1 MKKSEILKIIN
12 EEIDLTI
19 IPESADQS
27 HRLTEGENA
36 ARWFDNLKYY
46 YQKGLRSP
54 DLRDPAEKKAYTKL
68 AKQFFSKLKEGLH
81 EMKMVNKETGKD
93 ITKHVL
99 AYMEKKIT
107 KKEFEKL
114 TGLSKEKVK
123 VTEISKEEKAAQ
135 FKLKLF
141 LKKGLRL
148 SVKDGEDK
156 LYKYAMELEDL
167 ADDEYDEVV
176 SPLFAALELVQ
187 DAGVPGVNNVEDD
200 KEYRSYIKSADKHMK
215 TFIKNA
221 KKVIGSM
228 KEGVLESVNEAFI
241 TQIQFDKM
249 KPGQVIKVGKEIWTK
264 MGKPKEHWVEKKS
277 GIINEPNN
285 MFRHFKN
292 SYFKKKKVT
301 VEGKLNEA
309 ISPKK
314 AAEVL
319 FDKLAAAK
327 LIGKQNRRRAVGV
340 IEYMLSRMNF
350 NESVNEAKV
359 PYNFS
364 EDELKRVLKLLG
376 RSASTEVKMIKAFE
390 KAFGRKLTRDEL
402 FEGKLTEAFKKGD
415 KVKYLGHPGIITN
428 VSDYNGKT
436 YYSVA
441 YNKGTGKTKAKGI
454 LSTDGSITEGKLNE
468 MDINDPILVAIRARK
483 TDLKKKASLPK
494 VKKISTKQYYK
505 LMDAEIDLI
514 DQMKDAAKDYERLDS
529 EMNQDAG
536 QKGDAWTDADANR
549 YGGDLNKLQTK
560 IEKLAKQKLA
570 VKKQIMNYRIN

>member
-1 MKKSEILKIIN
+1 MKKIDILNIIK
-12 EEIDLTI
+12 EEYKNLTLK
-19 IPESADQS
+19 ESADQS
-27 HRLTEGENA
+27 HKLNEGEDA

-156 LYKYAMELEDL
+156 LYNYAQELDRL

-176 SPLFAALELVQ
+176 DPLFMAVELVQ

-221 KKVIGSM
+221 KKAIGSM
-228 KEGVLESVNEAFI
+228 KEGVLES
-241 TQIQFDKM
+241 
-249 KPGQVIKVGKEIWTK
+249 
-264 MGKPKEHWVEKKS
+264 
-277 GIINEPNN
+277 
-285 MFRHFKN
+285 
-292 SYFKKKKVT
+292 
-301 VEGKLNEA
+301 
-309 ISPKK
+309 
-314 AAEVL
+314 
-319 FDKLAAAK
+319 
-327 LIGKQNRRRAVGV
+327 
-340 IEYMLSRMNF
+340 
-350 NESVNEAKV
+350 
-359 PYNFS
+359 
-364 EDELKRVLKLLG
+364 
-376 RSASTEVKMIKAFE
+376 
-390 KAFGRKLTRDEL
+390 
-402 FEGKLTEAFKKGD
+402 LTEAFKKGD

-454 LSTDGSITEGKLNE
+454 LSTDGSITEAVSPKKAAEVLFDKLAAAKLIGKQNRRRAVGVIEYMLSRMNFNESAVNEATSLWKMFDAKMKLQDEIMDIE
-468 MDINDPILVAIRARK
+468 MDMKNITATIRQLHKNMEQEAEPEGGKIADKYGKQLDKYENMYKKRK
-483 TDLKKKASLPK
+483 AEFK
-494 VKKISTKQYYK
+494 K
-505 LMDAEIDLI
+505 LM
-514 DQMKDAAKDYERLDS
+514 AKLDKM
-529 EMNQDAG
+529 EQ
-536 QKGDAWTDADANR
+536 
-549 YGGDLNKLQTK
+549 Y
-560 IEKLAKQKLA
+560 
-570 VKKQIMNYRIN
+570 

>member
-1 MKKSEILKIIN
+1 MKKIDILNIIK
-12 EEIDLTI
+12 EEYENLTLK
-19 IPESADQS
+19 ESADQS
-27 HRLTEGENA
+27 HKLNEGEDA

-156 LYKYAMELEDL
+156 LYNYAQELDRL

-176 SPLFAALELVQ
+176 DPLFMAVELIQ

-221 KKVIGSM
+221 KKAIGSM
-228 KEGVLESVNEAFI
+228 KEGVLES
-241 TQIQFDKM
+241 
-249 KPGQVIKVGKEIWTK
+249 
-264 MGKPKEHWVEKKS
+264 
-277 GIINEPNN
+277 
-285 MFRHFKN
+285 
-292 SYFKKKKVT
+292 
-301 VEGKLNEA
+301 
-309 ISPKK
+309 
-314 AAEVL
+314 
-319 FDKLAAAK
+319 
-327 LIGKQNRRRAVGV
+327 
-340 IEYMLSRMNF
+340 
-350 NESVNEAKV
+350 
-359 PYNFS
+359 
-364 EDELKRVLKLLG
+364 
-376 RSASTEVKMIKAFE
+376 
-390 KAFGRKLTRDEL
+390 
-402 FEGKLTEAFKKGD
+402 LTEAFKKGD

-454 LSTDGSITEGKLNE
+454 LSTDGSITEAVSPKKAAEVLFDKLAAAKLIGKQNRRRAVGVIEYMLSRMNFNE
-468 MDINDPILVAIRARK
+468 SVNEATDIWKKFDEKQRLYGDGMDIEN
-483 TDLKKKASLPK
+483 DLKNITATIKQLHKNMEQEAEPEGG
-494 VKKISTKQYYK
+494 KIADKYGKQ
-505 LMDAEIDLI
+505 
-514 DQMKDAAKDYERLDS
+514 
-529 EMNQDAG
+529 
-536 QKGDAWTDADANR
+536 
-549 YGGDLNKLQTK
+549 
-560 IEKLAKQKLA
+560 IEKYEKMYKKRKSELEKVFAKIDKLE
-570 VKKQIMNYRIN
+570 QY

>member
-1 MKKSEILKIIN
+1 MKKIDILNIIK
-12 EEIDLTI
+12 EEYENLTLK
-19 IPESADQS
+19 ESADQS
-27 HRLTEGENA
+27 HKLNEGEDA

-156 LYKYAMELEDL
+156 LYNYAQELDRL

-176 SPLFAALELVQ
+176 DPLFMAVELVQ

-221 KKVIGSM
+221 KKAIGSM
-228 KEGVLESVNEAFI
+228 KEGVLESLSEAVRVKKGDAIQMQDGEYGVVNKVKGKVAYIKLNSSPGSFHPIEAARI
-241 TQIQFDKM
+241 TYK
-249 KPGQVIKVGKEIWTK
+249 GKHK
-264 MGKPKEHWVEKKS
+264 GRDLYS
-277 GIINEPNN
+277 
-285 MFRHFKN
+285 
-292 SYFKKKKVT
+292 
-301 VEGKLNEA
+301 EGKLNESV
-309 ISPKK
+309 SPEK

-327 LIGKQNRRRAVGV
+327 LIGKQNRKRAVGV

-350 NESVNEAKV
+350 NESVNEATDIWKK
-359 PYNFS
+359 F
-364 EDELKRVLKLLG
+364 DEKQRLY
-376 RSASTEVKMIKAFE
+376 
-390 KAFGRKLTRDEL
+390 
-402 FEGKLTEAFKKGD
+402 GD
-415 KVKYLGHPGIITN
+415 G
-428 VSDYNGKT
+428 
-436 YYSVA
+436 
-441 YNKGTGKTKAKGI
+441 
-454 LSTDGSITEGKLNE
+454 
-468 MDINDPILVAIRARK
+468 MDIEN
-483 TDLKKKASLPK
+483 DLKNITATIKQLHKNMEQEAEPEGGK
-494 VKKISTKQYYK
+494 VADKYGKQ
-505 LMDAEIDLI
+505 
-514 DQMKDAAKDYERLDS
+514 
-529 EMNQDAG
+529 
-536 QKGDAWTDADANR
+536 
-549 YGGDLNKLQTK
+549 
-560 IEKLAKQKLA
+560 IEKYEKMYKKRKSELEKVFAKIDKLE
-570 VKKQIMNYRIN
+570 QY

>member
-1 MKKSEILKIIN
+1 MKKIDILNIIK
-12 EEIDLTI
+12 EEYENLTLK
-19 IPESADQS
+19 ESADQS
-27 HRLTEGENA
+27 HKLNEGEDA

-156 LYKYAMELEDL
+156 LYNYAQELDRL

-176 SPLFAALELVQ
+176 DPLFMAVELVQ

-221 KKVIGSM
+221 KKAIGSM
-228 KEGVLESVNEAFI
+228 KEGVLES
-241 TQIQFDKM
+241 
-249 KPGQVIKVGKEIWTK
+249 
-264 MGKPKEHWVEKKS
+264 
-277 GIINEPNN
+277 
-285 MFRHFKN
+285 
-292 SYFKKKKVT
+292 
-301 VEGKLNEA
+301 
-309 ISPKK
+309 
-314 AAEVL
+314 
-319 FDKLAAAK
+319 
-327 LIGKQNRRRAVGV
+327 
-340 IEYMLSRMNF
+340 
-350 NESVNEAKV
+350 
-359 PYNFS
+359 
-364 EDELKRVLKLLG
+364 
-376 RSASTEVKMIKAFE
+376 
-390 KAFGRKLTRDEL
+390 
-402 FEGKLTEAFKKGD
+402 LTEAFKKGD

-454 LSTDGSITEGKLNE
+454 LSTDGSITEAVSPKKAAEVLFDKLAAAKLIGKQNRRRAVGVIEYMLSRMNFNE
-468 MDINDPILVAIRARK
+468 SVNEATDIWKKFDEKQRLYGDGMDIEN
-483 TDLKKKASLPK
+483 DLKNITATIKQLHKNMEQEAEPEGGK
-494 VKKISTKQYYK
+494 VADKYGKQ
-505 LMDAEIDLI
+505 
-514 DQMKDAAKDYERLDS
+514 
-529 EMNQDAG
+529 
-536 QKGDAWTDADANR
+536 
-549 YGGDLNKLQTK
+549 
-560 IEKLAKQKLA
+560 IEKYEKMYKKRKSELEKVFAKIDKLE
-570 VKKQIMNYRIN
+570 QY

>member
-1 MKKSEILKIIN
+1 MKKSEILQIIT
-12 EEIDLTI
+12 EEINTVL

-228 KEGVLESVNEAFI
+228 KEGVL
-241 TQIQFDKM
+241 D
-249 KPGQVIKVGKEIWTK
+249 
-264 MGKPKEHWVEKKS
+264 
-277 GIINEPNN
+277 
-285 MFRHFKN
+285 
-292 SYFKKKKVT
+292 
-301 VEGKLNEA
+301 EGKLTEA

-350 NESVNEAKV
+350 NESINEAKLKKGDIIKMQDGEYGVVNKLKGKVAYIKLKSSPGSFHPIEADRTTYKGKHKGKDLYLESLNEAKV

-376 RSASTEVKMIKAFE
+376 RNASTEVKMIKAFE
-390 KAFGRKLTRDEL
+390 KALGRKLTRDEL
-402 FEGKLTEAFKKGD
+402 FEATSLWKHFDAKMKLQDEIMDIEMDMKNITATIKQLHKNMEQEAEPEGGKIADKYGKQLEKYEKMNKKR
-415 KVKYLGHPGIITN
+415 
-428 VSDYNGKT
+428 
-436 YYSVA
+436 
-441 YNKGTGKTKAKGI
+441 KAK
-454 LSTDGSITEGKLNE
+454 
-468 MDINDPILVAIRARK
+468 
-483 TDLKKKASLPK
+483 KKKK
-494 VKKISTKQYYK
+494 VTKKKS
-505 LMDAEIDLI
+505 
-514 DQMKDAAKDYERLDS
+514 
-529 EMNQDAG
+529 
-536 QKGDAWTDADANR
+536 
-549 YGGDLNKLQTK
+549 NKK
-560 IEKLAKQKLA
+560 VI
-570 VKKQIMNYRIN
+570 Y

>member
-1 MKKSEILKIIN
+1 MKKIDILNIIK
-12 EEIDLTI
+12 EEYKNLTLK
-19 IPESADQS
+19 ESADQS
-27 HRLTEGENA
+27 HKLNEGEDA

-156 LYKYAMELEDL
+156 LYNYAQELDRL

-176 SPLFAALELVQ
+176 DPLFMAVELIQ

-221 KKVIGSM
+221 KKAIGSM
-228 KEGVLESVNEAFI
+228 KEGVLES
-241 TQIQFDKM
+241 
-249 KPGQVIKVGKEIWTK
+249 
-264 MGKPKEHWVEKKS
+264 
-277 GIINEPNN
+277 
-285 MFRHFKN
+285 
-292 SYFKKKKVT
+292 
-301 VEGKLNEA
+301 
-309 ISPKK
+309 
-314 AAEVL
+314 
-319 FDKLAAAK
+319 
-327 LIGKQNRRRAVGV
+327 
-340 IEYMLSRMNF
+340 
-350 NESVNEAKV
+350 
-359 PYNFS
+359 
-364 EDELKRVLKLLG
+364 
-376 RSASTEVKMIKAFE
+376 
-390 KAFGRKLTRDEL
+390 
-402 FEGKLTEAFKKGD
+402 LTEAFKKGD

-454 LSTDGSITEGKLNE
+454 LSTDGSITEAVSPKKAAEVLFDKLAAAKLIGKQNRRRAVGVIEYMLSRMNFNE
-468 MDINDPILVAIRARK
+468 SVNEATDIWKKFDEKQRLYGDGMDIEN
-483 TDLKKKASLPK
+483 DLKNITATIKQLHKNMEQEAEPEGGK
-494 VKKISTKQYYK
+494 VADKYGKQ
-505 LMDAEIDLI
+505 
-514 DQMKDAAKDYERLDS
+514 
-529 EMNQDAG
+529 
-536 QKGDAWTDADANR
+536 
-549 YGGDLNKLQTK
+549 
-560 IEKLAKQKLA
+560 IEKYEKMYKKRKSELEKVFAKIDKLE
-570 VKKQIMNYRIN
+570 QY

>member
-1 MKKSEILKIIN
+1 MKKIDILNIIK
-12 EEIDLTI
+12 EEYKNLTLK
-19 IPESADQS
+19 ESADQS
-27 HRLTEGENA
+27 HKLNEGEDA

-156 LYKYAMELEDL
+156 LYNYAQELDRL

-176 SPLFAALELVQ
+176 DPLFMAVELIQ

-221 KKVIGSM
+221 KKAIGSM
-228 KEGVLESVNEAFI
+228 KEGVLES
-241 TQIQFDKM
+241 
-249 KPGQVIKVGKEIWTK
+249 
-264 MGKPKEHWVEKKS
+264 
-277 GIINEPNN
+277 
-285 MFRHFKN
+285 
-292 SYFKKKKVT
+292 
-301 VEGKLNEA
+301 
-309 ISPKK
+309 
-314 AAEVL
+314 
-319 FDKLAAAK
+319 
-327 LIGKQNRRRAVGV
+327 
-340 IEYMLSRMNF
+340 
-350 NESVNEAKV
+350 
-359 PYNFS
+359 
-364 EDELKRVLKLLG
+364 
-376 RSASTEVKMIKAFE
+376 
-390 KAFGRKLTRDEL
+390 
-402 FEGKLTEAFKKGD
+402 LTEAFKKGD

-454 LSTDGSITEGKLNE
+454 LSTDGSITEAVS
-468 MDINDPILVAIRARK
+468 P
-483 TDLKKKASLPK
+483 KKA
-494 VKKISTKQYYK
+494 
-505 LMDAEIDLI
+505 AEVLFD
-514 DQMKDAAKDYERLDS
+514 
-529 EMNQDAG
+529 
-536 QKGDAWTDADANR
+536 
-549 YGGDLNKLQTK
+549 
-560 IEKLAKQKLA
+560 KLA
-570 VKKQIMNYRIN
+570 VAKLIGKQNRRRAVGVIEYMLSRMNFNESVNEATDIWKKFDEKQRLYGDGMDIENDLKNITATIKQLHKNMEQEAEPEGGKVADKYGKQIEKYEKMYKKRKSELEKVFAKIDKLEQY

>member
-1 MKKSEILKIIN
+1 MKKIDILNIIK
-12 EEIDLTI
+12 EEYENLTLK
-19 IPESADQS
+19 ESADQS
-27 HRLTEGENA
+27 HKLNEGEDA

-156 LYKYAMELEDL
+156 LYNYAQELDRL

-176 SPLFAALELVQ
+176 DPLFMAVELIQ

-221 KKVIGSM
+221 KKAIGSM
-228 KEGVLESVNEAFI
+228 KEGVLES
-241 TQIQFDKM
+241 
-249 KPGQVIKVGKEIWTK
+249 
-264 MGKPKEHWVEKKS
+264 
-277 GIINEPNN
+277 
-285 MFRHFKN
+285 
-292 SYFKKKKVT
+292 
-301 VEGKLNEA
+301 
-309 ISPKK
+309 
-314 AAEVL
+314 
-319 FDKLAAAK
+319 
-327 LIGKQNRRRAVGV
+327 
-340 IEYMLSRMNF
+340 
-350 NESVNEAKV
+350 
-359 PYNFS
+359 
-364 EDELKRVLKLLG
+364 
-376 RSASTEVKMIKAFE
+376 
-390 KAFGRKLTRDEL
+390 
-402 FEGKLTEAFKKGD
+402 LTEAFKKGD

-454 LSTDGSITEGKLNE
+454 LSTDGSITEAVSPKKAAEVLFDKLAAAKLIGKQNRRRAVGVIEYMLSRMNFNE
-468 MDINDPILVAIRARK
+468 SVNEATDIWKKFDEKQRLYGDGMDIEN
-483 TDLKKKASLPK
+483 DLKNITATIKQLHKNMEQEAEPEGGK
-494 VKKISTKQYYK
+494 VADKYGKQ
-505 LMDAEIDLI
+505 
-514 DQMKDAAKDYERLDS
+514 
-529 EMNQDAG
+529 
-536 QKGDAWTDADANR
+536 
-549 YGGDLNKLQTK
+549 
-560 IEKLAKQKLA
+560 IEKYEKMYKKRKSELEKVFAKIDKLE
-570 VKKQIMNYRIN
+570 QY

>member
-1 MKKSEILKIIN
+1 MKKIDILNIIK
-12 EEIDLTI
+12 EEYENLTLK
-19 IPESADQS
+19 ESADQS
-27 HRLTEGENA
+27 HKLNEGEDA

-54 DLRDPAEKKAYTKL
+54 DLRNPAEKKAYTKL

-156 LYKYAMELEDL
+156 LYNYAQELDRL

-176 SPLFAALELVQ
+176 DPLFMAVELIQ

-221 KKVIGSM
+221 KKAIGSM
-228 KEGVLESVNEAFI
+228 KEGVLES
-241 TQIQFDKM
+241 
-249 KPGQVIKVGKEIWTK
+249 
-264 MGKPKEHWVEKKS
+264 
-277 GIINEPNN
+277 
-285 MFRHFKN
+285 
-292 SYFKKKKVT
+292 
-301 VEGKLNEA
+301 
-309 ISPKK
+309 
-314 AAEVL
+314 
-319 FDKLAAAK
+319 
-327 LIGKQNRRRAVGV
+327 
-340 IEYMLSRMNF
+340 
-350 NESVNEAKV
+350 
-359 PYNFS
+359 
-364 EDELKRVLKLLG
+364 
-376 RSASTEVKMIKAFE
+376 
-390 KAFGRKLTRDEL
+390 
-402 FEGKLTEAFKKGD
+402 LTEAFKKGD

-454 LSTDGSITEGKLNE
+454 LSTDGSITEAVSPKKAAEVLFDKLAAAKLIGKQNRRRAVGVIEYMLSRMNFNE
-468 MDINDPILVAIRARK
+468 SVNEATDIWKKFDEKQRLYGDGMDIEN
-483 TDLKKKASLPK
+483 DLKNITATIKQLHKNMEQEAEPEGGK
-494 VKKISTKQYYK
+494 VADKYGKQ
-505 LMDAEIDLI
+505 
-514 DQMKDAAKDYERLDS
+514 
-529 EMNQDAG
+529 
-536 QKGDAWTDADANR
+536 
-549 YGGDLNKLQTK
+549 
-560 IEKLAKQKLA
+560 IEKYEKMYKKRKSELEKVFAKIDKLE
-570 VKKQIMNYRIN
+570 QY

>member
-1 MKKSEILKIIN
+1 MKKIDILNIIK
-12 EEIDLTI
+12 EEYENLTLK
-19 IPESADQS
+19 ESADQS
-27 HRLTEGENA
+27 HKLNEGEDA

-156 LYKYAMELEDL
+156 LYNYAQELDRL

-176 SPLFAALELVQ
+176 DPLFMAVELIQ

-221 KKVIGSM
+221 KKAIGSM
-228 KEGVLESVNEAFI
+228 KEGVLES
-241 TQIQFDKM
+241 
-249 KPGQVIKVGKEIWTK
+249 
-264 MGKPKEHWVEKKS
+264 
-277 GIINEPNN
+277 
-285 MFRHFKN
+285 
-292 SYFKKKKVT
+292 
-301 VEGKLNEA
+301 
-309 ISPKK
+309 
-314 AAEVL
+314 
-319 FDKLAAAK
+319 
-327 LIGKQNRRRAVGV
+327 
-340 IEYMLSRMNF
+340 
-350 NESVNEAKV
+350 
-359 PYNFS
+359 
-364 EDELKRVLKLLG
+364 
-376 RSASTEVKMIKAFE
+376 
-390 KAFGRKLTRDEL
+390 
-402 FEGKLTEAFKKGD
+402 LTEAFKKGD

-454 LSTDGSITEGKLNE
+454 LSTDGSITEAVSPKKAAEVLFDKLAAAKLIGKQNRRRAVGVIEYMLSRMNFNESAVNEATSLWKMFDAKMKLQDEIMDIE
-468 MDINDPILVAIRARK
+468 MDMKNITATIRQLHKNMEQEAEPEGGKIADKYGKQLDKYENMYKKRK
-483 TDLKKKASLPK
+483 AEFK
-494 VKKISTKQYYK
+494 K
-505 LMDAEIDLI
+505 LM
-514 DQMKDAAKDYERLDS
+514 AKLDKM
-529 EMNQDAG
+529 EQ
-536 QKGDAWTDADANR
+536 
-549 YGGDLNKLQTK
+549 Y
-560 IEKLAKQKLA
+560 
-570 VKKQIMNYRIN
+570 

>member
-1 MKKSEILKIIN
+1 MKKIDILNIIK
-12 EEIDLTI
+12 EEYENLTLK
-19 IPESADQS
+19 ESADQS
-27 HRLTEGENA
+27 HKLNEGEDA

-156 LYKYAMELEDL
+156 LYNYAQELDRL

-176 SPLFAALELVQ
+176 DPLFMAVELIQ

-221 KKVIGSM
+221 KKAIGSM
-228 KEGVLESVNEAFI
+228 KEGVLES
-241 TQIQFDKM
+241 
-249 KPGQVIKVGKEIWTK
+249 
-264 MGKPKEHWVEKKS
+264 
-277 GIINEPNN
+277 
-285 MFRHFKN
+285 
-292 SYFKKKKVT
+292 
-301 VEGKLNEA
+301 
-309 ISPKK
+309 
-314 AAEVL
+314 
-319 FDKLAAAK
+319 
-327 LIGKQNRRRAVGV
+327 
-340 IEYMLSRMNF
+340 
-350 NESVNEAKV
+350 
-359 PYNFS
+359 
-364 EDELKRVLKLLG
+364 
-376 RSASTEVKMIKAFE
+376 
-390 KAFGRKLTRDEL
+390 
-402 FEGKLTEAFKKGD
+402 LTEAFKKGD

-454 LSTDGSITEGKLNE
+454 LSTDGSITEAVSPKKAAEVLFDKLAAAKLIGKQNRRRAVGVIEYMLSRMNFNESVNEATSLWKMFDAKMKLQDEIMDIE
-468 MDINDPILVAIRARK
+468 MDMKNITATIRQLHKNMEQEAEPEGGKIADKYGKQLDKYENMYKKRK
-483 TDLKKKASLPK
+483 AEFK
-494 VKKISTKQYYK
+494 K
-505 LMDAEIDLI
+505 LM
-514 DQMKDAAKDYERLDS
+514 AKLDKM
-529 EMNQDAG
+529 EQ
-536 QKGDAWTDADANR
+536 
-549 YGGDLNKLQTK
+549 Y
-560 IEKLAKQKLA
+560 
-570 VKKQIMNYRIN
+570 

>member
-1 MKKSEILKIIN
+1 MKKIDILNIIK
-12 EEIDLTI
+12 EEYKNLTLK
-19 IPESADQS
+19 ESADQS
-27 HRLTEGENA
+27 HKLNEGEDA

-156 LYKYAMELEDL
+156 LYNYAQELDRL

-176 SPLFAALELVQ
+176 DPLFMAVELVQ

-221 KKVIGSM
+221 KKAIGSM
-228 KEGVLESVNEAFI
+228 KEGVLES
-241 TQIQFDKM
+241 
-249 KPGQVIKVGKEIWTK
+249 
-264 MGKPKEHWVEKKS
+264 
-277 GIINEPNN
+277 
-285 MFRHFKN
+285 
-292 SYFKKKKVT
+292 
-301 VEGKLNEA
+301 
-309 ISPKK
+309 
-314 AAEVL
+314 
-319 FDKLAAAK
+319 
-327 LIGKQNRRRAVGV
+327 
-340 IEYMLSRMNF
+340 
-350 NESVNEAKV
+350 
-359 PYNFS
+359 
-364 EDELKRVLKLLG
+364 
-376 RSASTEVKMIKAFE
+376 
-390 KAFGRKLTRDEL
+390 
-402 FEGKLTEAFKKGD
+402 LTEAFKKGD

-454 LSTDGSITEGKLNE
+454 LSTDGSITEAVSPKKAAEVLFDKLAAAKLIGKQNRRRAVGVIEYMLSRMNFNE
-468 MDINDPILVAIRARK
+468 SVNEATDIWKKFDEKQRLYGDGMDIEN
-483 TDLKKKASLPK
+483 DLKNITATIKQLHKNMEQEAEPEGGK
-494 VKKISTKQYYK
+494 VADKYGKQ
-505 LMDAEIDLI
+505 
-514 DQMKDAAKDYERLDS
+514 
-529 EMNQDAG
+529 
-536 QKGDAWTDADANR
+536 
-549 YGGDLNKLQTK
+549 
-560 IEKLAKQKLA
+560 IEKYEKMYKKRKSELEKVFAKIDKLE
-570 VKKQIMNYRIN
+570 QY

>member
-402 FEGKLTEAFKKGD
+402 FEGKL
-415 KVKYLGHPGIITN
+415 
-428 VSDYNGKT
+428 
-436 YYSVA
+436 
-441 YNKGTGKTKAKGI
+441 
-454 LSTDGSITEGKLNE
+454 NE

-483 TDLKKKASLPK
+483 TDLKKKAALPK

>member
-1 MKKSEILKIIN
+1 MKKIDILNIIK
-12 EEIDLTI
+12 EEYKNLTLK
-19 IPESADQS
+19 ESADQS
-27 HRLTEGENA
+27 HKLNEGEDA

-93 ITKHVL
+93 ITKNVL

-156 LYKYAMELEDL
+156 LYNYAQELDRL

-176 SPLFAALELVQ
+176 DPLFMAVELVQ

-221 KKVIGSM
+221 KKAIGSM
-228 KEGVLESVNEAFI
+228 KEGVLESLSEAVRVKKGDAIQMQDGEYGVVNKVKGKVAYIKLNSSPGSFHPIEAARI
-241 TQIQFDKM
+241 TYK
-249 KPGQVIKVGKEIWTK
+249 GKHK
-264 MGKPKEHWVEKKS
+264 GRDLYS
-277 GIINEPNN
+277 
-285 MFRHFKN
+285 
-292 SYFKKKKVT
+292 
-301 VEGKLNEA
+301 EGKLNEA
-309 ISPKK
+309 VSPKK

-350 NESVNEAKV
+350 NESVNEATDIWKK
-359 PYNFS
+359 F
-364 EDELKRVLKLLG
+364 DEKQRLY
-376 RSASTEVKMIKAFE
+376 
-390 KAFGRKLTRDEL
+390 
-402 FEGKLTEAFKKGD
+402 GD
-415 KVKYLGHPGIITN
+415 G
-428 VSDYNGKT
+428 
-436 YYSVA
+436 
-441 YNKGTGKTKAKGI
+441 
-454 LSTDGSITEGKLNE
+454 
-468 MDINDPILVAIRARK
+468 MDIEN
-483 TDLKKKASLPK
+483 DLKNITATIKQLHKNMEQEAEPEGG
-494 VKKISTKQYYK
+494 KIADKYGKQ
-505 LMDAEIDLI
+505 
-514 DQMKDAAKDYERLDS
+514 
-529 EMNQDAG
+529 
-536 QKGDAWTDADANR
+536 
-549 YGGDLNKLQTK
+549 
-560 IEKLAKQKLA
+560 IEKYEKMYKKRKSELEKVFAKIDKLE
-570 VKKQIMNYRIN
+570 QY